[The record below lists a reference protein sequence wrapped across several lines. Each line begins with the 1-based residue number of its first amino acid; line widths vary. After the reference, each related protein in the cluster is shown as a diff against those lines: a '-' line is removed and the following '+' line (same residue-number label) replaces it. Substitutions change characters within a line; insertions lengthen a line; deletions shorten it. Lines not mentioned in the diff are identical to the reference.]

1 MKEKIE
7 AKIIEKEN
15 VIKSMNMELEEIK
28 KGLKKISLDEYD
40 IESYIIKQ
48 CLKMKELKNTISN
61 LQYEIY
67 ELMQI
72 LKVDN
77 MKGEVIYG

>member
-61 LQYEIY
+61 LQHEIY

-77 MKGEVIYG
+77 K

>member
-77 MKGEVIYG
+77 K

>member
-72 LKVDN
+72 LKADN
-77 MKGEVIYG
+77 K

>member
-28 KGLKKISLDEYD
+28 KGLKKITLDEYD

-77 MKGEVIYG
+77 K

>member
-28 KGLKKISLDEYD
+28 KGLKKITLDEYD

-72 LKVDN
+72 LKADN
-77 MKGEVIYG
+77 K